1 MTIDYSSAGQYALAL
16 LPELVLSTAAMVV
29 LLVDVFQK
37 GEASRASSRAI
48 PWLSGLGV
56 ALAFA
61 ANLWLLGLHEV
72 GSSGMIAIDSFRVFS
87 NALFLLAAAL
97 FLGMAP
103 RYLEQNRMQLG
114 ELYALVLFA
123 TVGMMVFSGSRD
135 LIVIFLGLELLSV
148 SVYVLTAANRRD
160 PRSAEAGLKYFLLG
174 AFSSAFLLFGVAMVY
189 GATGTVN
196 LTGLGD
202 ALADGGGRLAAFG
215 LALLLVGYAF
225 KIAAVPFHMWTP
237 DAYQGA
243 PTPVTAFMAAAVK
256 AAAFA
261 SLVRVL
267 LTAFPDL
274 YATWGRMAFW
284 LAILTMVIANLIAL
298 TQDNVKRLLAY
309 SSIAHAGYLLVAV
322 AAGTDVGAAAFLFY
336 LAVYTLM
343 NVGAFAVMMTV
354 AALGET
360 RLGVEEYRGLAWR
373 RPLVGIA
380 MTVFLLSLAGFPLTG
395 GFVGKLYILRAAV
408 ERGLLVLAVV
418 LVLTSLLSYWYYLRI
433 AWHMWFQEPEPA
445 EGRARLALPAG
456 VAVVLV
462 VCVVGV
468 LAAGIY
474 PGRLLELASAGAS
487 ALGGATFG
495 AAGAAAP

>member
-1 MTIDYSSAGQYALAL
+1 MTIDYSSAGHYLLAL
-16 LPELVLSTAAMVV
+16 LPEVVLSGAAMLV

-37 GEASRASSRAI
+37 GSASRPSSRTI
-48 PWLSGLGV
+48 PWLAGAGV

-61 ANLWLLGLHEV
+61 ANLWLLGLEEA
-72 GSSGMIAIDSFRVFS
+72 GSAGMMAIDSFRVFS

-103 RYLEQNRMQLG
+103 RYLEENGMHLG

-148 SVYVLTAANRRD
+148 AVYVLTASNRRD
-160 PRSAEAGLKYFLLG
+160 VRSAEGGLKYFLLG
-174 AFSSAFLLFGVAMVY
+174 AFSSAFLLFGVALVY
-189 GATGTVN
+189 GSTGTVN
-196 LTGLGD
+196 LARLGVV
-202 ALADGGGRLAAFG
+202 LADGGGRLVAFG

-237 DAYQGA
+237 DAYEGA

-267 LTAFPDL
+267 LTAFPGL
-274 YATWGRMAFW
+274 YGTWGHMAFW
-284 LAILTMVIANLIAL
+284 LAVLTMVTANLIAL

-354 AALGET
+354 ARLGET
-360 RLGVEEYRGLAWR
+360 RLGLDEYRGLAWR
-373 RPLVGIA
+373 EPLIAIA
-380 MTVFLLSLAGFPLTG
+380 MTIFLLSLAGFPLTG
-395 GFVGKLYILRAAV
+395 GFIGKLYILRAAV

-433 AWHMWFQEPEPA
+433 AWHMWFQDPEG
-445 EGRARLALPAG
+445 EGVAPLALPAG
-456 VAVVLV
+456 VAAVLV
-462 VCVVGV
+462 ACIVGV
-468 LAAGIY
+468 LATGIF
-474 PGRLLELASAGAS
+474 PGALLDLASAGAA
-487 ALGGATFG
+487 ALGGPSFG